1 MVSIGQKFFCTV
13 WAVKRRAN
21 TIVKVSVME
30 FERYYNKA
38 QFINPQRACAEGY
51 SSR

>member
-1 MVSIGQKFFCTV
+1 MVSIGQKKFCTV
-13 WAVKRRAN
+13 WAVKRRVN

-30 FERYYNKA
+30 FERYKA
-38 QFINPQRACAEGY
+38 QFINPQRVCAEGY